1 VTTPVFTAS
10 RRATRVATILAA
22 YAVIGAALTLA
33 GWIFDLRRLADWDAD
48 GIAQMPN
55 NAVAVALA
63 GVAILCAAFGKNGAA
78 RVLAGVCAGIAAATL
93 FEHATGM
100 DLGIDT
106 LIIEPR
112 WGLLGA
118 TAPGRMGLPSSTA
131 LTILGVA
138 TVLATF
144 RRTRRGA
151 TLGGVLIIA
160 IMSLSVI
167 GYAFGADPLYA
178 IPRFTTIALQT
189 STMLL
194 ALGVALVASIPESAP
209 MRLLTGDSAAGVLVR
224 RALPGVVLLPPLIG
238 WLRVKG
244 QEMGLFDTSFGTALL
259 VFTLI
264 AFLAALLWWAASA
277 VAVYEG
283 ALRES
288 RDRLAAS
295 AQALIAADRM
305 KDEFLATL
313 SHELR
318 TPLTSIVG
326 WAHILLESD
335 LDAREQETALQAIR
349 ASARAQT
356 QLVDEVLDVSRIIT
370 GKMRLTRENAD
381 LAAIVEAAA
390 ATVRPAAE
398 GRQITLRLRLDRSI
412 PRAFVDA
419 DRIRQVVWNLLTN
432 ALKFSPE
439 GTHVDVVLRV
449 EGDSAVID
457 VKDEGPGI
465 PREFLPH
472 VFERFRQA
480 DSSATRAHAG
490 LGIGL
495 ALAKDLVE
503 LHGGSIAVE
512 SEEHRGSRFTVRMP
526 LGTPQASRAGGAR
539 EIARAELTGLR
550 VLYVDDRDDARLL
563 IARMLERHGA
573 DVVKAAS
580 VDEALAALAV
590 RSPDVVM
597 TDIAM
602 PGRDGYDLLGAI
614 RADRRWAQLPV
625 LALTAQARLGD
636 ELRASQAGF
645 QELLRKPIESDELT
659 AAIARAAGRT
669 ATRV

>member
-1 VTTPVFTAS
+1 MTTPTAS
-10 RRATRVATILAA
+10 RRAIRVATILAT
-22 YAVIGAALTLA
+22 YAVIGGALTLV
-33 GWIFDLRRLADWDAD
+33 GWTFDLRRLADWDAD

-55 NAVAVALA
+55 NAIAVAVA
-63 GVAILCAAFGKNGAA
+63 GIAILCAAFGKKGAA

-93 FEHATGM
+93 FEHGTGI

-106 LIIEPR
+106 IVIEPR

-118 TAPGRMGLPSSTA
+118 TAPGRMGLPSSIA
-131 LTILGVA
+131 LTLLGVA
-138 TVLATF
+138 IVLGTF
-144 RRTRRGA
+144 HSTRRGA
-151 TLGGVLIIA
+151 MLGGVLIIA

-189 STMLL
+189 ATMLL
-194 ALGVALVASIPESAP
+194 ALGVALVASIPESTP

-224 RALPGVVLLPPLIG
+224 RALPGVVLLPLLIG
-238 WLRVKG
+238 WLRVRG
-244 QEMGLFDTSFGTALL
+244 QEMGLFDTAFGTALL

-264 AFLAALLWWAASA
+264 GLLAALLWWAASA
-277 VAVYEG
+277 VAAYEA

-326 WAHILLESD
+326 WTHILLESD

-349 ASARAQT
+349 ASAKAQA

-370 GKMRLTRENAD
+370 GKMRLARENAD

-398 GRQITLRLRLDRSI
+398 SRQIAVRLRLDRAL

-432 ALKFSPE
+432 ALKFSPQ
-439 GTHVDVVLRV
+439 GTHVDVVLRA
-449 EGDSAVID
+449 EGGSAVIE
-457 VKDEGPGI
+457 VTDEGPGI

-495 ALAKDLVE
+495 ALVKDLVE
-503 LHGGSIAVE
+503 LHGGSIAVA
-512 SEEHRGSRFTVRMP
+512 SEEHRGSRFTVRLP
-526 LGTPQASRAGGAR
+526 LGTPQASGTGDAR
-539 EIARAELTGLR
+539 EIAHTELTGLR

-563 IARMLERHGA
+563 IARILERHGA
-573 DVVKAAS
+573 DVIKAAS
-580 VDEALAALAV
+580 VDEALAALAD

-602 PGRDGYDLLGAI
+602 PGRDGYDLLDAI

-645 QELLRKPIESDELT
+645 LELLRKPIEPDELM
-659 AAIARAAGRT
+659 AAITRAAGRT